1 MMDLDKLEARLKK
14 RIVGIGATY
23 RTTAL
28 LQALKVQ
35 KMCNIIDFN
44 NVLLFRNIMNNNSAA
59 RIFNMNLLSNKIKC
73 KGTLFDRVQKICL
86 ARNID
91 INNMIFDDQ
100 YFKHIKCNM
109 FEFVKEKNETIDTLR
124 TLFKKG
130 QNRDNIKYL
139 KLLLRA
145 F

>member
-1 MMDLDKLEARLKK
+1 MEH
-14 RIVGIGATY
+14 G
-23 RTTAL
+23 
-28 LQALKVQ
+28 
-35 KMCNIIDFN
+35 
-44 NVLLFRNIMNNNSAA
+44 LFFLVSEHI
-59 RIFNMNLLSNKIKC
+59 NMNLLSNKIKC
-73 KGTLFDRVQKICL
+73 KGTLFDRVQKIFL

-100 YFKHIKCNM
+100 YFKHIKCNI
-109 FEFVKEKNETIDTLR
+109 FEFVKDGQNGTIDTIR

-130 QNRDNIKYL
+130 RTRDNIKYV